1 MESGRST
8 GARFGPQDNKTI
20 FSLSQKERNQAMF
33 ETLDKLFLAGLG
45 AVTMTK
51 ERAEALF
58 EEYVAKGKAKREEKS
73 GFIKEVLDTAEKS
86 RAELEKIIAEQLHKV
101 ITQLP
106 LATKEDIE
114 RLEEKIDQL
123 LSR

>member
-1 MESGRST
+1 
-8 GARFGPQDNKTI
+8 
-20 FSLSQKERNQAMF
+20 MF